1 MKATHHSPAHV
12 NSLDL
17 PAAAASQEAPLAA
30 PNSERTA
37 PARSSL
43 AQPQATSGTKS
54 GKLKV
59 PAIKAPD
66 VTVPI
71 HSQQPANASRT
82 SAPAVQAGAHASTH
96 QQPSATGKNSRVA
109 APGSDRRRQP
119 GGGNKGGAPAANRG
133 APLPSP
139 SQQQTSNRS
148 TASGVSKAAPR
159 PTSTAT
165 PGRHRQSKARAR
177 SSQAHSRSKIHSSA
191 RPAAQ
196 KQPPAAAGK
205 IQSQTAAQRFNSR
218 TALLSSGVPSS
229 NAQPA
234 QPGQGPSGPM
244 SYVKAARSGV
254 PQEQDHLLVMGRVP
268 MDSLVSPYVPSKR
281 DSAEQKR
288 AKKQVYESLVE
299 LATGQHQIISCWRI
313 AGKLHW
319 SCCLVYSM
327 HTSILVHIANT
338 YVPLIYCRLLHS

>member
-1 MKATHHSPAHV
+1 M
-12 NSLDL
+12 
-17 PAAAASQEAPLAA
+17 
-30 PNSERTA
+30 
-37 PARSSL
+37 
-43 AQPQATSGTKS
+43 
-54 GKLKV
+54 
-59 PAIKAPD
+59 
-66 VTVPI
+66 
-71 HSQQPANASRT
+71 
-82 SAPAVQAGAHASTH
+82 
-96 QQPSATGKNSRVA
+96 
-109 APGSDRRRQP
+109 
-119 GGGNKGGAPAANRG
+119 
-133 APLPSP
+133 
-139 SQQQTSNRS
+139 
-148 TASGVSKAAPR
+148 
-159 PTSTAT
+159 
-165 PGRHRQSKARAR
+165 
-177 SSQAHSRSKIHSSA
+177 HSSA

-229 NAQPA
+229 NAQPV

-254 PQEQDHLLVMGRVP
+254 PQEQDPLLVMGRVP